1 MPRGRA
7 STSLP
12 LPDVSQSATDL
23 TARFYE
29 SHAQEYFAR
38 TVGAD
43 MSALYDRFLPHV
55 RPGGRILDLGC
66 GSGRDLRAFR
76 ERGFDACGIDASP
89 TLAKLATGYS
99 GVSCVPMR
107 LEDLQSEA
115 EFDGIWACAS
125 LLHIPKRRLPSVLR
139 RVRRALVPGGLLFA
153 SVRLGEGEATA
164 PDGRHFAYYSLE
176 ELEDQCKKAG
186 LHVEDHWTSDDT
198 LRERLRSMRWANVI
212 ARN

>member
-89 TLAKLATGYS
+89 TLAKLATGHS

-125 LLHIPKRRLPSVLR
+125 LLHIRKGRLPPVLR

-153 SVRLGEGEATA
+153 SVRLGEGEVTA
-164 PDGRHFAYYSLE
+164 ADGRLFAYYSLE

-186 LHVEDHWTSDDT
+186 LHVEDRWTSDDT